1 MSEAVKGTGPVP
13 DSRSIEVRIYGRTY
27 HLRGAEDGA
36 YLQELAKIVD
46 RKMQEVAD
54 ATGTADT
61 LKIAILACLNIA
73 DEFLQASDKRG
84 GADPRTQARMK
95 ELAERLEAALAE

>member
-1 MSEAVKGTGPVP
+1 MSEAVKGNERMGDP
-13 DSRSIEVRIYGRTY
+13 RSIEVQIFGRSY

-36 YLQELAKIVD
+36 YLQELATIVD

-73 DEFLQASDKRG
+73 DEYLQAGKKRG
-84 GADPRTQARMK
+84 GADPRTQAQLK
-95 ELAERLEAALAE
+95 ELAARLEAALAE